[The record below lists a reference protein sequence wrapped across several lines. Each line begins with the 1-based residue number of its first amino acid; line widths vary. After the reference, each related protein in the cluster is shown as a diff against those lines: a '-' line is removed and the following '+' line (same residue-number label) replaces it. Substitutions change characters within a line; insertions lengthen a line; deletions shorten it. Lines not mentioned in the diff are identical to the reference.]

1 MLNKLFGRRYA
12 KFDPAI
18 DQLTSDDEKPSTKS
32 PQIFVTISANQTRLA
47 KSIITPE
54 MPTLKATVH

>member
-18 DQLTSDDEKPSTKS
+18 DQLLVTMKKPSTKS

-47 KSIITPE
+47 KSTITPE
-54 MPTLKATVH
+54 MPMPKATVR